1 MNSIFCVV
9 IYKGG
14 SRTAATPKMERF
26 VIVVHGFQS
35 LTIITKR
42 SISDTAV
49 VLDPHLRLNC
59 IDFAHIFAIFLS
71 SNNILKTRDSIQQKK
86 V

>member
-1 MNSIFCVV
+1 MNSIVCVV

-14 SRTAATPKMERF
+14 SRTASTPKMERY
-26 VIVVHGFQS
+26 VIVVNGFQS
-35 LTIITKR
+35 LSIITKR
-42 SISDTAV
+42 SIFDVAA

-71 SNNILKTRDSIQQKK
+71 SNILKTRDSIQQKK

>member
-1 MNSIFCVV
+1 MNSIVCVV

-14 SRTAATPKMERF
+14 SRTVATPKMERF

-35 LTIITKR
+35 LSIITKR
-42 SISDTAV
+42 SIFDVAA

-71 SNNILKTRDSIQQKK
+71 SKTRDSIQQKK